1 MCWQVLAMTPQDAA
15 SGDERR
21 ERERADGQ
29 TAVAAGY
36 PAGAPSLLGST
47 YIAAH
52 DGGRC
57 LMVGATKQYD
67 VSAEDVLDSGDSL
80 FRHPKCPLL
89 RA

>member
-1 MCWQVLAMTPQDAA
+1 MTPQDAT
-15 SGDERR
+15 SGEERR
-21 ERERADGQ
+21 QRERADEQ
-29 TAVAAGY
+29 TAAAGY

-67 VSAEDVLDSGDSL
+67 VPAESVLDPGDSFSPPGVT
-80 FRHPKCPLL
+80 FRAFKRCS
-89 RA
+89 RSEV